1 MNANNVRL
9 TFSYRPL
16 SDTVMVW
23 TDVVVPD
30 DERSD
35 RLVTRPVGEDMV
47 MEVLKVGPAHN
58 RNRLIFDGL
67 QVISV
72 CENDG
77 WDAFLGLMITD
88 DLASLIVD
96 KIKELRSLPVPIDIA
111 ERVRTSHRLEADV
124 DLTALVVSQ

>member
-1 MNANNVRL
+1 MNANNVKL

-47 MEVLKVGPAHN
+47 MDALKVGPAHN

>member
-47 MEVLKVGPAHN
+47 MDVLKVGPAHN

-96 KIKELRSLPVPIDIA
+96 KIKELRSLPVPIDVA
-111 ERVRTSHRLEADV
+111 ELVRTSHRLEADV
-124 DLTALVVSQ
+124 DLTVLVVSQ

>member
-47 MEVLKVGPAHN
+47 MDVLKVGPAHN

-72 CENDG
+72 C
-77 WDAFLGLMITD
+77 
-88 DLASLIVD
+88 
-96 KIKELRSLPVPIDIA
+96 
-111 ERVRTSHRLEADV
+111 
-124 DLTALVVSQ
+124 